1 MFTQNFSYFAQII
14 FITKLNIRFTVR
26 SISAIF
32 VMAYYAVLFC
42 FKRIKQS

>member
-14 FITKLNIRFTVR
+14 FIAKLNICFIGR
-26 SISAIF
+26 SIAAIF